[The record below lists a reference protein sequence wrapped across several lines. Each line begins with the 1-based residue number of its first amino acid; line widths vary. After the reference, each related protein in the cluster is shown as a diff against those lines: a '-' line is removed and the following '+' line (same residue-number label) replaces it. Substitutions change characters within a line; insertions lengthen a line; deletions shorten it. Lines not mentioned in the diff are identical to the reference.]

1 MAREGIGG
9 DTPVVFMDGDCI
21 LEPGCV
27 NICLPFFELYPDMH
41 ALTTH
46 EVPLVYGHMAMQRW
60 FDVRFAQRNMA
71 MQSHA
76 LSWRVLTL
84 TGRLSL
90 IRASQVVDEE
100 FIGIVEMDSLYNWHW
115 GSFRFLSGDDKSTWY
130 TLLKRKAKMIYVP
143 DSTVHTV
150 ERIEAEW
157 ISRASQ
163 NLLRWSGNMLRN
175 GARAIAL
182 GPSAMGWFVWWCII
196 DQRIAMWTCLAGPI
210 ALIFGAFLWT
220 PVLLLALPPWVLLTR
235 SLLSIF
241 LFYHHRRVD
250 PLFPFILYAN
260 QIGSSILKIYILFR
274 LPMQRWANR
283 GDQRSFSKI
292 DWGMKLK
299 GWMATYITLL
309 WCLVFTLAVVHYTG
323 VVSTPWETY
332 AVRLFDFI
340 W

>member
-1 MAREGIGG
+1 
-9 DTPVVFMDGDCI
+9 
-21 LEPGCV
+21 
-27 NICLPFFELYPDMH
+27 
-41 ALTTH
+41 
-46 EVPLVYGHMAMQRW
+46 
-60 FDVRFAQRNMA
+60 
-71 MQSHA
+71 
-76 LSWRVLTL
+76 
-84 TGRLSL
+84 
-90 IRASQVVDEE
+90 
-100 FIGIVEMDSLYNWHW
+100 
-115 GSFRFLSGDDKSTWY
+115 
-130 TLLKRKAKMIYVP
+130 
-143 DSTVHTV
+143 
-150 ERIEAEW
+150 
-157 ISRASQ
+157 
-163 NLLRWSGNMLRN
+163 MLRN

-182 GPSAMGWFVWWCII
+182 GPSAMGWFVWWCIN

-332 AVRLFDFI
+332 AVRFFDFI